1 MRTERYIDMKSPLTG
16 GRVKLVEDIEY
27 QEFRKEKY
35 QVHVRYCIC
44 EDTGEQ
50 FTMEG
55 QDDFVLNQIYCQYR
69 LNHGIPFT
77 DEIIAL
83 REHYGL
89 NYTQMNKIL
98 GFGANQWKQ
107 YEQGVVP
114 SESNGKII
122 VTIRNKQCMLALLE
136 ASRGEF
142 QDAEYTKVKANIMI
156 APEST
161 EKSFEHQLFYG
172 RTRRNQYNG
181 FAAMDARKLQS
192 MVRCLIANEG
202 GSICPTKLNKEMF
215 YADFLHFRRHGSSIS
230 GLQYRA
236 IQYGPVPEHYDTIYD
251 NVEGI
256 SKECVITYD
265 SESVRLHLT
274 ADIAATALSQ
284 HETETLIAVSALLRP
299 MKTSEVLELSH
310 QEPAWKNYE
319 QRHAI
324 IPYSEAFELKAMA

>member
-136 ASRGEF
+136 ASRREF
-142 QDAEYTKVKANIMI
+142 QDAEYTKVKA
-156 APEST
+156 
-161 EKSFEHQLFYG
+161 
-172 RTRRNQYNG
+172 
-181 FAAMDARKLQS
+181 
-192 MVRCLIANEG
+192 
-202 GSICPTKLNKEMF
+202 SIIN
-215 YADFLHFRRHGSSIS
+215 
-230 GLQYRA
+230 
-236 IQYGPVPEHYDTIYD
+236 
-251 NVEGI
+251 
-256 SKECVITYD
+256 
-265 SESVRLHLT
+265 
-274 ADIAATALSQ
+274 
-284 HETETLIAVSALLRP
+284 AVSSLLRP
-299 MKTSEVLELSH
+299 MKTSEVVELSH